1 MNEDQSGLFE
11 DARHSDSDL
20 LRVARERA
28 EVAYLSAKRD
38 GIRDPVVILWLHD
51 DDATSH
57 SPEIAR
63 RKEEAALSAS
73 LPLSIQAVERDEIR
87 QGLVTI
93 NPACQSTFRDHP
105 RSFPLR
111 SSSGPSVGSRP
122 TTPRSPRK
130 TDPERDREVL
140 PSCSSGFTRPHC
152 SRNTARKQP
161 IFWQRWHPHLK
172 IQIKP

>member
-63 RKEEAALSAS
+63 RKEEGALSAS
-73 LPLSIQAVERDEIR
+73 LPLSIQAVEREEIR

-93 NPACQSTFRDHP
+93 NPALSEH
-105 RSFPLR
+105 L
-111 SSSGPSVGSRP
+111 SRP
-122 TTPRSPRK
+122 SL
-130 TDPERDREVL
+130 EL
-140 PSCSSGFTRPHC
+140 PFTIVVRTKRGFTAYDTP
-152 SRNTARKQP
+152 QP
-161 IFWQRWHPHLK
+161 EED
-172 IQIKP
+172 

>member
-28 EVAYLSAKRD
+28 EVAYLNAKRD

-51 DDATSH
+51 DAATSH
-57 SPEIAR
+57 SPEIAH

-93 NPACQSTFRDHP
+93 NPALSEH
-105 RSFPLR
+105 L
-111 SSSGPSVGSRP
+111 SRP
-122 TTPRSPRK
+122 SPQ
-130 TDPERDREVL
+130 L
-140 PSCSSGFTRPHC
+140 PFTIVVRTKRGFTAYDTPE
-152 SRNTARKQP
+152 P
-161 IFWQRWHPHLK
+161 EED
-172 IQIKP
+172 

>member
-57 SPEIAR
+57 DPEIAR
-63 RKEEAALSAS
+63 VKEEAAVHAR
-73 LPLSIQAVERDEIR
+73 LPLSIQAVERDELCR
-87 QGLVTI
+87 GLIPI
-93 NPACQSTFRDHP
+93 NPALSQRISKPPH
-105 RSFPLR
+105 
-111 SSSGPSVGSRP
+111 
-122 TTPRSPRK
+122 
-130 TDPERDREVL
+130 EL
-140 PSCSSGFTRPHC
+140 PFTIVIRTESGFTAYNNEAP
-152 SRNTARKQP
+152 KEV
-161 IFWQRWHPHLK
+161 
-172 IQIKP
+172 